1 MARKRSAF
9 FCIKKKDKH
18 KIDREFN
25 TAVFLLRCIQVGISL
40 SDLHLLTMGMVTDI
54 LTENANDSAEYDLQ
68 PTQEDF
74 DRVFN

>member
-1 MARKRSAF
+1 MARKRTAL
-9 FCIKKKDKH
+9 FCIKKKDGH
-18 KIDREFN
+18 RIIREFN
-25 TAVFLLRCIQVGISL
+25 TAVFLLRCIQVGINL

-74 DRVFN
+74 DHAFM

>member
-1 MARKRSAF
+1 MDQERTAHIY
-9 FCIKKKDKH
+9 IKKKDKH

-25 TAVFLLRCIQVGISL
+25 TAVFLLRCIQVGINL
-40 SDLHLLTMGMVTDI
+40 SELHLLTMGMVTDI
-54 LTENANDSAEYDLQ
+54 LAENANDSAEYDLQ

>member
-1 MARKRSAF
+1 
-9 FCIKKKDKH
+9 
-18 KIDREFN
+18 
-25 TAVFLLRCIQVGISL
+25 LLRCIQVGINL

-74 DRVFN
+74 DHAFM

>member
-1 MARKRSAF
+1 MDQERTAH

-18 KIDREFN
+18 KIDRPFN
-25 TAVFLLRCIQVGISL
+25 TAVFLLRCIQVGINL
-40 SDLHLLTMGMVTDI
+40 SDLYLLTMGMVTDI